1 MSDTTA
7 TATSRIRIAASREP
21 HPLRVTLPHLLH
33 RHERGVLFWTLGVT
47 LYTAMIILAFPA
59 FRDSGTLDVSQYPEA
74 LREAFNLQSMN
85 TIEPYLSSQVYN
97 YLPLV
102 LMFVPITIFA
112 GAIAG
117 AEERG
122 TLDLLF
128 GNPLPRPVYVVAY
141 WLTTAILMLAMLLV
155 LGMVS
160 WLAALALDIGLD
172 FGESMGAALNVFPI
186 TMAAGGI
193 ALALSAAVRQRA
205 IAIGVPAGVMFLMYL
220 ADILGKISGDFALAR
235 DVSVFKAYGDPL
247 QEGMPWVGAA
257 VLLAIALVLAALA
270 IPLFNRRDI
279 YT

>member
-1 MSDTTA
+1 MTDTTA
-7 TATSRIRIAASREP
+7 AISTHTRISASRDA
-21 HPLRVTLPHLLH
+21 HPLLVELPHLIRKH
-33 RHERGVLFWTLGVT
+33 GRGIVFWGLGVT
-47 LYTAMIILAFPA
+47 LYTALMILSFPA
-59 FRDSGTLDVSQYPEA
+59 FEDSGVLDVSQYPEG
-74 LREAFNLQSMN
+74 LREAFNLQSMA
-85 TIEPYLSSQVYN
+85 TIEPYLSSQVFN
-97 YLPLV
+97 FLPLV

-122 TLDLLF
+122 ALDLLF

-141 WLTTAILMLAMLLV
+141 WLAVAVMMLAMLVV
-155 LGMVS
+155 LGLAS
-160 WLAALALDIGLD
+160 WLTAVSLDIDLS

-193 ALALSAAVRQRA
+193 ALALSARVRQRA
-205 IAIGVPAGVMFLMYL
+205 VAIGVPAALMFLMYL
-220 ADILGKISGDFALAR
+220 ADIVGKVATDYAVVRDISF
-235 DVSVFKAYGDPL
+235 FKAYGDPL

-257 VLLAIALVLAALA
+257 VLLAIALILAALA